1 LEKVSS
7 KSLFSHWKKA
17 LGKQFASQKKVA
29 IHKLYMPQ
37 EQISVQPFFS
47 KRFYTSFAF
56 YIPYMVLE
64 IIGETA
70 FALVDLLRM
79 ALIAAIPA
87 FVLTLLGQ
95 LLFKKIRGKKKKT
108 SWIVAAFAASYIVML
123 AVIFFL
129 YLFPLYLGFVES
141 DLAKQT
147 PPPEMQLTVVDY
159 GVAFFATIVKNALS
173 AAVLTILLLPMLFFA
188 SFVSEKIG
196 EKKKLPALA
205 NTFIA
210 VYCTALLAWVI
221 ILFVFPWVLSGI
233 LYLLFWSQI

>member
-1 LEKVSS
+1 
-7 KSLFSHWKKA
+7 
-17 LGKQFASQKKVA
+17 
-29 IHKLYMPQ
+29 
-37 EQISVQPFFS
+37 
-47 KRFYTSFAF
+47 
-56 YIPYMVLE
+56 MVLE
-64 IIGETA
+64 LIGETA
-70 FALVDLLRM
+70 FALIDLLRM

-95 LLFKKIRGKKKKT
+95 ALFKKIRGKKKKT
-108 SWIVAAFAASYIVML
+108 SWIVAAFAASYSVML
-123 AVIFFL
+123 IVVFFL

-147 PPPEMQLTVVDY
+147 PLPEMQLTVVDY
-159 GVAFFATIVKNALS
+159 GVAFFATIVKNLIS
-173 AAVLTILLLPMLFFA
+173 AVVLTILLLPLLFFA
-188 SFVSEKIG
+188 SFVSEKI
-196 EKKKLPALA
+196 EERKKLPALA